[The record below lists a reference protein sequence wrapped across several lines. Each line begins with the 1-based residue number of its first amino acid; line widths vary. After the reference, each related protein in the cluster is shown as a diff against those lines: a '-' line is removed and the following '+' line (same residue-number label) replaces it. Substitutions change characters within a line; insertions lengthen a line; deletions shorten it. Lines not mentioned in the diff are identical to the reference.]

1 LPITAI
7 MLAFSARA
15 GALAQRIGPRWPM
28 TIGPV
33 VIGAGLAL
41 LSRVEAGS
49 SYGSRVLPGVIVLG
63 FGLAI
68 TVAPLTAAVLAAV
81 DDHHAGIGSAVNNA
95 AARVA
100 SLLAIAVLPAMAGL
114 SDDFA
119 GGYGKALV
127 IAAVLAA
134 AGGVI
139 AFLTIREAAPVT
151 TTAHVLGGPSCNE
164 HVKIDEAA

>member
-1 LPITAI
+1 
-7 MLAFSARA
+7 
-15 GALAQRIGPRWPM
+15 M

-33 VIGAGLAL
+33 VIRRGLAL

-49 SYGSRVLPGVIVLG
+49 SCISRVLPGVIVLG

-81 DDHHAGIGSAVNNA
+81 DDHHAGIGSAINNA

-119 GGYGKALV
+119 GGYGK
-127 IAAVLAA
+127 
-134 AGGVI
+134 G
-139 AFLTIREAAPVT
+139 
-151 TTAHVLGGPSCNE
+151 HW
-164 HVKIDEAA
+164 